1 MSKKASDI
9 SCSSNI
15 RSLPQVEEVLKHPLF
30 IQLEATIARPILV
43 DAVRKTIAE
52 KRVLLLEDEDKVTSR
67 DEIARDAFLRA
78 VVNARPSL
86 RHVINATGIILH
98 TNLGRSVLAE
108 EALDA
113 VVAVARGYST
123 LEYNVDEL
131 SRGSRHDHCEQLL
144 CVLTGAEA
152 AIAVNNNAAAVL
164 MVLSE
169 FAQDKEVVV
178 SRGELIE
185 IGGAFRIPDIMNL
198 SHAQMVEVG
207 TTNKTH
213 PSDYERA
220 TTDDTALY
228 LKVHTSNYQIIGFTE
243 SVSAK
248 EMTHIA
254 SSFKEERQAKG
265 LSEILV
271 YEDLGSGCLL
281 DFSAYGL
288 PHEPTVKEAIAQ
300 GCDLVSFS
308 GDKLLGSAQAG
319 IIVGS
324 KKLIDRLKKN
334 PFARAMRLDKMTLA
348 ALEATLRLYLDTEQA
363 RTKIPTLRMLTSPY
377 DATQARA
384 EELRVCI
391 EEELN
396 TLSALSPEPCA
407 DLFLVGEIAYA
418 GGGSLPGCEIP
429 SVAVALRFNQGNAFD
444 CEQYLV
450 QQTPNPIIA
459 RVKHDHLLFDARTV
473 LSHDEMKEIAQGIKR
488 YFASL
493 YQ

>member
-1 MSKKASDI
+1 MSKTASDTP
-9 SCSSNI
+9 CSSNI
-15 RSLPQVEEVLKHPLF
+15 RSLPQVEEVLKHALF
-30 IQLEATIARPILV
+30 IELEATIARPILV

-52 KRVLLLEDEDKVTSR
+52 KRILLLEDASKVTTL
-67 DEIARDAFLRA
+67 DEIVGTAFLRA
-78 VVNARPSL
+78 IVSARPSL

-98 TNLGRSVLAE
+98 TNLGRSVLAQ

-113 VVAVARGYST
+113 VISVAQGYST
-123 LEYNVDEL
+123 LEYNVDKL
-131 SRGSRHDHCEQLL
+131 ARGSRHDHCEQLL

-169 FAQDKEVVV
+169 FAKDKEVVV

-198 SHAQMVEVG
+198 SHAHMVEVG

-213 PSDYERA
+213 ASDYERA
-220 TTDDTALY
+220 TTDETALY

-248 EMTHIA
+248 EMTRMAA
-254 SSFKEERQAKG
+254 SFHEKRREKG
-265 LSEILV
+265 LSDILV

-363 RTKIPTLRMLTSPY
+363 RTKIPTLNMLTSTY
-377 DATQARA
+377 EEVEKRA
-384 EELRVCI
+384 HVLQTYIEQELS
-391 EEELN
+391 
-396 TLSALSPEPCA
+396 TLPILSDKTYA
-407 DLFLVGEIAYA
+407 DLSLIEEIAYA

-429 SVAVALRFNQGNAFD
+429 SAAVAIRFNQGSALD

-459 RVKHDHLLFDARTV
+459 RVKHDQLLFDARTV
-473 LSHDEMKEIAQGIKR
+473 LSDEEMKEIAQGMKR

-493 YQ
+493 HA